1 MNYWNGLSTA
11 AKILLVA
18 GLLMFIDL
26 FLAWQQAER
35 CVNIGGT
42 NVCGGGSL
50 SGWDGVG
57 VVTGLFVIAL
67 LLWEGAQL
75 AGVTASLT
83 VPVALISAGLAAGV
97 ALFAIIEFFTHNEF
111 RHWPAW
117 VGLILGIVIAVGGWL
132 RLQAGPE
139 TPIVRRTTTPPPAP
153 PLA

>member
-11 AKILLVA
+11 AKVLLVA

-26 FLAWQQAER
+26 FLDWQQ
-35 CVNIGGT
+35 VGFGGVT
-42 NVCGGGSL
+42 AGATGWAGGL
-50 SGWDGVG
+50 GVI
-57 VVTGLFVIAL
+57 TGLLVIAL

-75 AGVTASLT
+75 AGVTANLT

-97 ALFAIIEFFTHNEF
+97 ALFAIIEFFDHSQA

-117 VGLILGIVIAVGGWL
+117 VGLILAIVIAIGGWL

-139 TPIVRRTTTPPPAP
+139 TAIVRRTTAPPPAP
-153 PLA
+153 PPA